1 MDTRENTKIEELKT
15 LLNKLNENELHLKE
29 VYLFGSY
36 LKEGNYNDID
46 VALVSDDFS
55 GIRFLDM
62 KMIIEKLRRF
72 SSIYDIHPFKTE
84 EFFDQN
90 NFFARE
96 IIKTGRKL
104 NWSSQA

>member
-1 MDTRENTKIEELKT
+1 MDINRNTKVEELKT
-15 LLNKLNENELHLKE
+15 ILNKLNENEFHLKE

-36 LKEGNYNDID
+36 LKKDNYNDID

-62 KMIIEKLRRF
+62 KMIIEKLNRF

-84 EFFDQN
+84 EFYDEN

-96 IIKTGRKL
+96 IIKTGRKF
-104 NWSSQA
+104 NWYI

>member
-1 MDTRENTKIEELKT
+1 MDTRRNSKIEELRS
-15 LLNKLNENELHLKE
+15 LLEKLNEGEIHLKE

-36 LKEGNYNDID
+36 LNKDDFNDID

-62 KMIIEKLRRF
+62 KLIIEKLKRF
-72 SSIYDIHPFKTE
+72 SSIYDMHPFKTE
-84 EFFDQN
+84 EFYDES

-96 IIKTGRKL
+96 IIKTGRKFDWL
-104 NWSSQA
+104 S